1 MLFTSAV
8 FAALAT
14 GGLAAAL
21 PGGNGGGWGYG
32 QCKAWDYSSTCS
44 KVYTTK
50 TQSWVKPE
58 TSVYTT
64 TTYKPSTVTL
74 TSEST
79 SYETVYSTIVKTH
92 TKYETK
98 TKKIPYK
105 SESHT
110 VVCYTKPVWVWTHS
124 TSLYTSTE
132 KYPVTSKTSSVET
145 EVTKV
150 PHTVITSTPCPE
162 TLTSSYKSTYYV
174 TKTIFVSKGCSTTS
188 SCQIDSSC
196 LPSHNVDE
204 HKTIASALLT
214 FDFNILQALAAT
226 IQLFNGLDVLQ
237 ALAATIQL
245 FNGLDIL

>member
-1 MLFTSAV
+1 MLFTSAI

-21 PGGNGGGWGYG
+21 PGGHGGGWGYG

-79 SYETVYSTIVKTH
+79 SYETKYSTIVKTH

-98 TKKIPYK
+98 TKTIPYK

-132 KYPVTSKTSSVET
+132 KYPVTSKTSSVEI
-145 EVTKV
+145 EVTKLLQK
-150 PHTVITSTPCPE
+150 H
-162 TLTSSYKSTYYV
+162 L
-174 TKTIFVSKGCSTTS
+174 
-188 SCQIDSSC
+188 
-196 LPSHNVDE
+196 LRDE
-204 HKTIASALLT
+204 DYLR
-214 FDFNILQALAAT
+214 LQGMLNDL
-226 IQLFNGLDVLQ
+226 QLCF
-237 ALAATIQL
+237 
-245 FNGLDIL
+245 DILKIDKQFDQDLPAYHQQKYLKKFIDISQRELNFYIN

>member
-50 TQSWVKPE
+50 TKSWVKPE

-74 TSEST
+74 TSERT
-79 SYETVYSTIVKTH
+79 SYETKYSTIVKTH

-98 TKKIPYK
+98 TKTIPYK

-132 KYPVTSKTSSVET
+132 KYPVTSKTSSVKT
-145 EVTKV
+145 EVTTHSMPGN
-150 PHTVITSTPCPE
+150 PHQ
-162 TLTSSYKSTYYV
+162 LLQKH
-174 TKTIFVSKGCSTTS
+174 
-188 SCQIDSSC
+188 
-196 LPSHNVDE
+196 LPRYEDNLRVQGMLNNFQLCFN
-204 HKTIASALLT
+204 KQ
-214 FDFNILQALAAT
+214 FD
-226 IQLFNGLDVLQ
+226 D
-237 ALAATIQL
+237 
-245 FNGLDIL
+245 